1 MLLKYFVN
9 PKAKPI
15 IPKIEIIIRILFK
28 NEEKKGGLMCRV
40 VIVLLSHVFE
50 FNYECNDTNS
60 DEYEREIIP
69 NRNYCQ

>member
-50 FNYECNDTNS
+50 LDYEGYDADS
-60 DEYEREIIP
+60 DEYKRYVIP
-69 NRNYCQ
+69 DSDN